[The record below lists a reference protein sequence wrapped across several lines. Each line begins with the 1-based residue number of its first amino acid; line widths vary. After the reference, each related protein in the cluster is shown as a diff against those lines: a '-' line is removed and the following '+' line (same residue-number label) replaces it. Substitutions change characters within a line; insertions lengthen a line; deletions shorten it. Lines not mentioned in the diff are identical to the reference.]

1 MPNKDDN
8 FTSLA
13 SKDWFLATIYCIYM
27 YQKKL
32 RISSQIA
39 YVHHQFLVQIS
50 SCISSMSWLT
60 LGIQTHKW
68 VVSLALCHFLL
79 DQFSILPLKKSPFLQ
94 DSPRKTPWFFLV
106 KALLFHNIILNPR
119 NSPVFSTSI
128 NQSHEIPMF
137 FSFFP
142 MSFPFFHHFAPG
154 ELPRGTPPGS
164 PGSPLRRV
172 APRQLRDGPGRCLGG
187 AGHGGGHLGAGQCL
201 GDVSSWGII
210 YG

>member
-1 MPNKDDN
+1 MIILLALHQRIDFWPRYTVYTCTKKIAHIISDCLRPSSILGSN
-8 FTSLA
+8 FKLHFFHVLA
-13 SKDWFLATIYCIYM
+13 D
-27 YQKKL
+27 L
-32 RISSQIA
+32 RNTDPQVGCVIG
-39 YVHHQFLVQIS
+39 F
-50 SCISSMSWLT
+50 
-60 LGIQTHKW
+60 
-68 VVSLALCHFLL
+68 VSLFAWP
-79 DQFSILPLKKSPFLQ
+79 ILNPSTKKSPFLQ

-119 NSPVFSTSI
+119 NSPVFLQSI
-128 NQSHEIPMF
+128 NPMKFQCF